1 MANSIALAR
10 EQEIFAVAETTRGT
24 LVFPAATDFIIGA
37 GFAEIGQQPSF
48 SKSKEVVNSRDVL
61 ARIMDRFKAGEWEIP
76 IYARPSGAL
85 GTAPMAAILFK
96 CLMGVQ
102 TINAG
107 VSVVYSQ
114 AKEKPSFS
122 LWIRKDHA
130 VFFARGCT
138 VSKVA
143 AELQT
148 EGNVELTFSGG
159 FMEMGWVGTDD
170 MTATEPLAEDD
181 IAVTDAKKFIAGGKV
196 QFRLAAG
203 TIYDN
208 SDAGYT
214 VASVNY
220 TTNVVTITPALEA
233 EVASGSFI
241 EPFLPV
247 GSTTSYPISA
257 AACKAQVGGA
267 DKGVTVYSYEITDPV
282 AYLDREI
289 TSTGF
294 PEGYVEG
301 QRDITGE
308 LGFLFRRDDL
318 HYFYDGRN
326 DSKLNLKMVCG
337 TVAGKIM
344 EINTPYSS
352 VNIPKPEEVDE
363 TIETKLDFLAVGSA
377 GEDSATI
384 TFK

>member
-1 MANSIALAR
+1 MTNSIALAR
-10 EQEIFAVAETTRGT
+10 EQEIFAVAETTKGT

-37 GFAEIGQQPSF
+37 GFAGIGQQPSF
-48 SKSKEVVNSRDVL
+48 SKSKEVVDSRDVL

-85 GTAPMAAILFK
+85 GTKPMAAVLFK
-96 CLMGVQ
+96 GLMGTETV
-102 TINAG
+102 NAG

-122 LWIRKDHA
+122 LWVRKDHT

-138 VSKVA
+138 VSKMAVG
-143 AELQT
+143 LQT
-148 EGNVELTFSGG
+148 EGNVELTFEGG
-159 FMEMGWVGTDD
+159 LMELGWIGTDD
-170 MTATEPLAEDD
+170 TTATEPITETA
-181 IAVTDAKKFIAGGKV
+181 IAVTDAKKFIAGGRV

-203 TIYDN
+203 TVYD
-208 SDAGYT
+208 SAGYT
-214 VASVNY
+214 ISSVNY
-220 TTNVVTITPALEA
+220 ITNVVTISPGLEA
-233 EVASGSFI
+233 EVASGSTI
-241 EPFLPV
+241 EPFLPS

-257 AACKAQVGGA
+257 AACKAQVGGV
-267 DKGVTVYSYEITDPV
+267 DTSVTVYSYEITDPV
-282 AYLDREI
+282 SYLEREI
-289 TSTGF
+289 TSSGF
-294 PEGYVEG
+294 PESYVEG

-326 DSKLNLKMVCG
+326 DNKLDLKMVCG

-352 VNIPKPEEVDE
+352 VNIPEHEEVDE